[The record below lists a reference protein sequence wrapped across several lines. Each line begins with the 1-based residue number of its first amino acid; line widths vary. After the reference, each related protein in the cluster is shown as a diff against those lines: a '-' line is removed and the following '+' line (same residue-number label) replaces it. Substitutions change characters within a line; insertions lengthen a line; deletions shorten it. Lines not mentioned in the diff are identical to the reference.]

1 MPSLWVLGPV
11 ISALFAVPYLWLDYR
26 KRSQRKYFPS
36 PPSEPILGHLRL
48 FPQDSPWIKFAEW
61 GKQYGTSQRDKQSA
75 TSDNAEG
82 GIMHLSVAG
91 KPIILIND
99 AVGAYNLLDKR
110 GAKYSDRPRSLL
122 VGEML
127 AIPTLVHV
135 LCL

>member
-11 ISALFAVPYLWLDYR
+11 ISALFAIPYLWLDYR
-26 KRSQRKYFPS
+26 KRSQRKHFPS

-48 FPQDSPWIKFAEW
+48 FPQDSPWVKFAEW
-61 GKQYGTSQRDKQSA
+61 GKQYGTSPKNTQPA
-75 TSDNAEG
+75 TSDKSPG

-99 AVGAYNLLDKR
+99 AVEAYNLLDKR
-110 GAKYSDRPRSLL
+110 GANYSDRPRSLL

-127 AIPTLVHV
+127 VTFILLHV
-135 LCL
+135 LCP